1 MAYLLFL
8 GGLAVVVSALAWFA
22 SWAKRHGHGA
32 RIAGALAAHD
42 EAYRTT
48 AHQSHHELRIAADRK
63 SETGS
68 PDDLEEV
75 GDRAEGQEG

>member
-1 MAYLLFL
+1 MAYVLFL

-22 SWAKRHGHGA
+22 AWAKRHGHGSA
-32 RIAGALAAHD
+32 VAGALAAHD

-48 AHQSHHELRIAADRK
+48 AHQSHHELRTAADRK

-68 PDDLEEV
+68 PDNL
-75 GDRAEGQEG
+75 